1 MDQVTEVQQEI
12 KFCINCKHF
21 KNDKYSLSKCNRPMG
36 ISLVYGTEQFKDSS
50 AAAERTY
57 DHTGCGTQ
65 AKYFELK
72 EEV

>member
-1 MDQVTEVQQEI
+1 MNEPI

-21 KNDKYSLSKCNRPMG
+21 KNEPYRLSECNRPTG
-36 ISLVYGTEQFKDSS
+36 ISLVYGTPTFRNSS
-50 AAAERTY
+50 ASAERTL
-57 DHTGCGTQ
+57 DHTGCGEK

>member
-1 MDQVTEVQQEI
+1 MDQVQQEV

-21 KNDKYSLSKCNRPMG
+21 NKETYGLSKCVRPTG
-36 ISLVYGTEQFKDSS
+36 ISLVYGTPTVRNSS

-57 DHTGCGTQ
+57 EATGCGAQ

-72 EEV
+72 VEA